1 MTYIRINVDVDL
13 DEIYNEMDRHD
24 KREMAEWLFDD
35 GILSSHPNPEIRK
48 LVRGDVESQGEKEL
62 RDALTKL
69 WNGYHRLSNE
79 DELLIK
85 QITDKL

>member
-1 MTYIRINVDVDL
+1 MSYIRIDVDL
-13 DEIYNEMDRHD
+13 SNIYDEMDRND
-24 KREMAEWLFDD
+24 KQVITEWLYED
-35 GILSSHPNPEIRK
+35 GIIQSHSNPEIRS
-48 LVRGDVESQGEKEL
+48 LVIGADESNGEKEL

-69 WNGYHRLSNE
+69 WNSYYRLSNE